1 MTPEDF
7 RTKRKDLGLSI
18 VGLSI
23 ALGVGDHAGPN
34 ERTIRR
40 WEKGKWPIP
49 GMAVLAIMYLK
60 KTNQKSSSTNLKKP
74 SPAVVPPNPYPKG

>member
-1 MTPEDF
+1 MTPEAL
-7 RTKRKDLGLSI
+7 RAARKDLGLSI

-60 KTNQKSSSTNLKKP
+60 KTNQKSSSTNPK
-74 SPAVVPPNPYPKG
+74 NP

>member
-1 MTPEDF
+1 MTPEAF
-7 RTKRKDLGLSI
+7 RAARKNLGLSI

-40 WEKGKWPIP
+40 WEKGEWPIP
-49 GMAVLAIMYLK
+49 GPVVLAMRHLK
-60 KTNQKSSSTNLKKP
+60 KSSKKITKSP
-74 SPAVVPPNPYPKG
+74 SPAVVPLLPPP

>member
-1 MTPEDF
+1 MTPEAF
-7 RTKRKDLGLSI
+7 RAARKDLGLSI

-40 WEKGKWPIP
+40 WEKENGPF
-49 GMAVLAIMYLK
+49 
-60 KTNQKSSSTNLKKP
+60 
-74 SPAVVPPNPYPKG
+74 PAR

>member
-1 MTPEDF
+1 MTPEAF
-7 RTKRKDLGLSI
+7 RAARKNLGLSI

-40 WEKGKWPIP
+40 WEKGEWPIP
-49 GMAVLAIMYLK
+49 GPVVLAVRYLE
-60 KTNQKSSSTNLKKP
+60 KSSKKITK
-74 SPAVVPPNPYPKG
+74 SP

>member
-7 RTKRKDLGLSI
+7 RTKRKNLGLSI

-60 KTNQKSSSTNLKKP
+60 KTNQKSSSTNPEKP
-74 SPAVVPPNPYPKG
+74 LARSCTPKPPP